1 MKKHEHDQGN
11 VRAVQPSRQA
21 RIQQL
26 LFTGAAFGT
35 AVLLFGAASDPK
47 FPRFVGE

>member
-1 MKKHEHDQGN
+1 MKKLDHDQD

-21 RIQQL
+21 RLRQL

-35 AVLLFGAASDPK
+35 AALVFGAASDPK